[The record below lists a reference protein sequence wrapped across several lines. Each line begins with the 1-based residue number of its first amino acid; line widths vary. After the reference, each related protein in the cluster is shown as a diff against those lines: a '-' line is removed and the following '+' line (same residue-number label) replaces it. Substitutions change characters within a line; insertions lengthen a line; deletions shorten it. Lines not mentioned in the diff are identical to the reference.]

1 MHTTL
6 MNATQST
13 KRFSTGSTVVFTAEA
28 VELLGRPGN
37 EIFEITDSR
46 HVGRGV
52 YVFSLTPVTEPPTL
66 NAAYRDVWADDL
78 RAVG

>member
-1 MHTTL
+1 
-6 MNATQST
+6 MNAATST
-13 KRFSTGSTVVFTAEA
+13 KRISTGSHVVFTGEA
-28 VELLGRPGN
+28 VELCGRPGN

-46 HVGRGV
+46 HVGGGE

-66 NAAYRDVWADDL
+66 NAAYTDVWADDL